1 MCWNISEKISEK
13 PPSLK
18 TSNLWIS
25 QSGKER
31 SRFNPTQI
39 LHGGMFSKEI
49 FTNTPFLRTLIE
61 GDSIFL
67 LIFCMIIVR
76 TFGNSV
82 GFLWKLGCS
91 GKKMVVFSKSSTV
104 TPFFIVKIQPGQC
117 SWSKIK
123 KLEKSMMTFCKVK
136 RNPTKKKIP
145 TKKVILG

>member
-1 MCWNISEKISEK
+1 MCWNICEKISEK
-13 PPSLK
+13 SPSLK
-18 TSNLWIS
+18 SSNLWIS

-39 LHGGMFSKEI
+39 LHGGMFSEEI

-61 GDSIFL
+61 ADSIFL

-91 GKKMVVFSKSSTV
+91 GKNGRFLKIEHSD
-104 TPFFIVKIQPGQC
+104 PFFY
-117 SWSKIK
+117 
-123 KLEKSMMTFCKVK
+123 CKNSTRTVFLK
-136 RNPTKKKIP
+136 QNKKIG
-145 TKKVILG
+145 KIYDDILQS